1 MIGLCL
7 FILLPNSVY
16 TFNGIR
22 SFISSQAVI
31 VSFLDE
37 VTHEF
42 LDRPLAIKEITG
54 LFNNHIDY
62 FYIGCIAS
70 SITYI
75 TLNRIFVYPS
85 FTKLN
90 ELPIYKNSYRNFRV
104 FLFIIIMLFMRDI
117 ENAI

>member
-7 FILLPNSVY
+7 FILLPN
-16 TFNGIR
+16 TINAFRGIR
-22 SFISSQAVI
+22 AFISSQAVV
-31 VSFLDE
+31 VSLLDE

-54 LFNNHIDY
+54 FFNNHIDY
-62 FYIGCIAS
+62 FYIGCITS

-75 TLNRIFVYPS
+75 TLNRIYVYPS

-90 ELPIYKNSYRNFRV
+90 ELSIYKNSYRNFRV
-104 FLFIIIMLFMRDI
+104 FLFLLIMLFMRDV

>member
-7 FILLPNSVY
+7 FIILPTTGY
-16 TFNGIR
+16 AFRGIR
-22 SFISSQAVI
+22 SFLSSQAVV
-31 VSFLDE
+31 VSLLDE

-42 LDRPLAIKEITG
+42 LDRPLAIKEVVG

-62 FYIGCIAS
+62 FYVGCIAS
-70 SITYI
+70 SVTYI
-75 TLNRIFVYPS
+75 TLNRIYLYPS

-90 ELPIYKNSYRNFRV
+90 ELPIYKNTYRNFRV